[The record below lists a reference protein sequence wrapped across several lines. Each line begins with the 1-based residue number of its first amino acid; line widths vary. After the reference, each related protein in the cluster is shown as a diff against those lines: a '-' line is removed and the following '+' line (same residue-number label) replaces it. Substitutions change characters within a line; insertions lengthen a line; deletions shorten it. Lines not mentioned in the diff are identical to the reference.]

1 MIAASLVSVALS
13 ASMLGLPAAPA
24 PVATTDAPD
33 LPEITAERWIVYDAD
48 ADVVLASWNAD
59 EQASMASVTKVMTA
73 ILVTEN
79 VEMTETVT
87 IPSFVTGMRGSVAGL
102 VAGETWSVGDL
113 LLAMMVRS
121 GNDAAFTLGWYVGGQ
136 STSNFVEMMN
146 AKAREFGMTSTHFA
160 NPAGLD
166 SEDHYSTANDLLIL
180 IREAQKHPDVVR
192 LGRTRYVTLAE
203 QPGRRAYSWTNS
215 NKLLGAYPGVVGLKT
230 GDTPWADKVLLAVT
244 EQHGRPIYSVVMH
257 SDDHF
262 SDTRELVDWAYS
274 TYSIQD
280 RWLRPLYTEEGGGA
294 SGTNPENIT
303 ATQERRLRALPKL
316 DDGRWKTSSAVD
328 LPKAQQIARWIQ
340 EAMPSVA
347 SGG

>member
-24 PVATTDAPD
+24 PVVTIGAPD
-33 LPEITAERWIVYDAD
+33 LPNVSAERWLVYDAD
-48 ADVVLASWNAD
+48 ADVVLASWNAN
-59 EQASMASVTKVMTA
+59 EQAPMASVTKVMTA

-79 VEMTETVT
+79 VEMTETVVV
-87 IPSFVTGMRGSVAGL
+87 PSFVDGMRGSTAGL
-102 VAGETWSVGDL
+102 IPGETWTVGDL
-113 LLAMMVRS
+113 LLGMMVRS
-121 GNDAAFTLGWYVGGQ
+121 GNDAAYTLGWYVGGE
-136 STSNFVEMMN
+136 STSTFVDMMN
-146 AKAREFGMTSTHFA
+146 AKAREYGMTSTSFA

-166 SEDHYSTANDLLIL
+166 NENHYSTATDLLTL
-180 IREAQKHPDVVR
+180 IKEAQKHPEVVR
-192 LGRTRYVTLAE
+192 LGRTRFVTLAE
-203 QPGRRAYSWTNS
+203 QPGRKAYSWTNS

-257 SDDHF
+257 ADDHF
-262 SDTRELVDWAYS
+262 ADTRELVDWAYH
-274 TYSIQD
+274 TYSMHD
-280 RWLRPLYTEEGGGA
+280 RWLRPLYSEEGGGA
-294 SGTNPENIT
+294 VPTIPEDISE
-303 ATQERRLRALPKL
+303 TQQRRLRALPKL
-316 DDGRWKTSSAVD
+316 NDGQWNTSSAVD